1 MEISGASAVEEAQF
15 GEEDSV
21 AVRDFRQL
29 FHVKSD
35 GKLMLLLSHDRS
47 AMKEEP
53 DGSTSSSSSSSSS
66 FPNVV
71 GVVVVPLSSVS
82 LSVSIIDLTQSF
94 ASSSLPVSDFGSSH
108 FLESSW

>member
-47 AMKEEP
+47 AMNEEP
-53 DGSTSSSSSSSSS
+53 DGSTSSSSSS